1 MARVKDLKQGEMFT
15 LIKVKEPTV
24 KQVWIRDYY
33 DRSSNTYSVFNYDD
47 VEKEMFLKGDT
58 EVFTDFTF

>member
-15 LIKVKEPTV
+15 LKKIEEPSI
-24 KQVWIRDYY
+24 KQVWVRDRYW
-33 DRSSNTYSVFNYDD
+33 RSSGNYSVFNYYD
-47 VEKEMFLKGDT
+47 VDKEMFLKGDT